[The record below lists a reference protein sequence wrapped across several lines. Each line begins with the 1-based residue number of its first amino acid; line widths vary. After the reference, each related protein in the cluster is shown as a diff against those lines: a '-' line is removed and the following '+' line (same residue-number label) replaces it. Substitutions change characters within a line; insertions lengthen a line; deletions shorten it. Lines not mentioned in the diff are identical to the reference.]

1 MLFFVAF
8 LGWSSPRSVA
18 LFTQLLAS
26 SAFDFAVT
34 TVELGFTA
42 LNFGCHIYFATLIPF
57 LAACHGIIA
66 VHKDFLA
73 T

>member
-42 LNFGCHIYFATLIPF
+42 LNFGCHIYF
-57 LAACHGIIA
+57 
-66 VHKDFLA
+66 
-73 T
+73 